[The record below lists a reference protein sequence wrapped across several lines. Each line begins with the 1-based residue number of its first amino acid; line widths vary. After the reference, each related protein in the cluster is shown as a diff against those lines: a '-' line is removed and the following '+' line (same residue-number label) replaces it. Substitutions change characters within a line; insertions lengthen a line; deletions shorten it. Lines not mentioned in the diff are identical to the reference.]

1 MVPATLFGIFI
12 WLFPLSPATDTM
24 NSSEQKNFEQDTP
37 TSDEIKY
44 AVEALS
50 NKAAQ
55 LDITLTEDA
64 ALIEG
69 YQEAID
75 ILQNDKRTYDQISVH
90 LKTDQAK
97 VIAVKAVDLQSKA
110 FVKQSINQVKLF
122 LQF

>member
-55 LDITLTEDA
+55 LDISLTEDA

-97 VIAVKAVDLQSKA
+97 VIAVKAVDYLNGTCSQ
-110 FVKQSINQVKLF
+110 KL
-122 LQF
+122 LLNSQLIR